1 MEMAF
6 SVVPFL
12 SRKTGAACT
21 AAALNRGRLSMNAPF
36 RIAAAFGYHGGL
48 AGGIAYSRK
57 VACKSRP
64 EAGNR
69 FMRSI
74 DLLDWDDL
82 RVFLDVA
89 RTGNLSQTSRRLRID
104 HSTVSRRI
112 SQLEQALGS
121 GVFERTRSGFK
132 LNDLGKRLLPHAE
145 AVESA
150 MLKVRS
156 EVNETAPE
164 AAGTVRL
171 ATMEGIASLYLA
183 PRAILLR
190 DAAPHI
196 TLELVTSPQ
205 MIYVNRREADL
216 FISFFKPPGQG
227 LVSEKIGS
235 FRLGL
240 YASQSY
246 LDRKGCPADLADL
259 ADHDFITYVEDLIQ
273 VDTVRWL
280 DEVIQNPRVV
290 MHSSSMIAQRNAAI
304 GGLGIVLLPRFSIHE
319 TTPLVPIL
327 HDKAFTT
334 REIWTSVHQDLQFS
348 PRIRTVIAFL
358 TRQIQSD
365 MQAGIL

>member
-1 MEMAF
+1 
-6 SVVPFL
+6 
-12 SRKTGAACT
+12 
-21 AAALNRGRLSMNAPF
+21 
-36 RIAAAFGYHGGL
+36 
-48 AGGIAYSRK
+48 
-57 VACKSRP
+57 
-64 EAGNR
+64 
-69 FMRSI
+69 MRSI

-145 AVESA
+145 KIESA
-150 MLKVRS
+150 VLKVHAEVS
-156 EVNETAPE
+156 ETEPE

-183 PRAILLR
+183 PRALLLKE
-190 DAAPHI
+190 AAPHI

-205 MIYVNRREADL
+205 LIHVNRREADL
-216 FISFFKPPGQG
+216 FLSFFKPPGQG
-227 LVSEKIGS
+227 LVSEKIGG
-235 FRLGL
+235 FKLGL
-240 YASQSY
+240 YAAQSY
-246 LDRKGCPADLADL
+246 LALKGVPKTVADLV
-259 ADHDFITYVEDLIQ
+259 DHDFVTYIEDLIQ

-280 DEVIQNPRVV
+280 DEVVQNPRVV
-290 MHSSSMIAQRNAAI
+290 MHSSSMIAQRNAAV
-304 GGLGIVLLPRFSIHE
+304 GGLGIVLLPRFAVHE

-327 HDKAFTT
+327 HELAFTS
-334 REIWTSVHQDLQFS
+334 REIWTSVHQDLQFA

-358 TRQIQSD
+358 TRQIQAD
-365 MQAGIL
+365 MSAGIL

>member
-1 MEMAF
+1 
-6 SVVPFL
+6 
-12 SRKTGAACT
+12 
-21 AAALNRGRLSMNAPF
+21 
-36 RIAAAFGYHGGL
+36 
-48 AGGIAYSRK
+48 
-57 VACKSRP
+57 
-64 EAGNR
+64 
-69 FMRSI
+69 MRSI

>member
-1 MEMAF
+1 M
-6 SVVPFL
+6 
-12 SRKTGAACT
+12 K
-21 AAALNRGRLSMNAPF
+21 
-36 RIAAAFGYHGGL
+36 
-48 AGGIAYSRK
+48 
-57 VACKSRP
+57 
-64 EAGNR
+64 
-69 FMRSI
+69 SI

-150 MLKVRS
+150 VLKVRS
-156 EVNETAPE
+156 EVNETE
-164 AAGTVRL
+164 AEATGTVRL

-183 PRAILLR
+183 RRALKLKE
-190 DAAPHI
+190 AAPHI

-205 MIYVNRREADL
+205 LIHVNRREADL
-216 FISFFKPPGQG
+216 FLSFFKPPGQG
-227 LVSEKIGS
+227 LVSKRIGS

-240 YASQSY
+240 YAAQSY
-246 LDRKGCPADLADL
+246 LDRKGTPSTMADLT
-259 ADHDFITYVEDLIQ
+259 DHDFITYIEDLIQ

-280 DEVIQNPRVV
+280 DEVVQNPRIV
-290 MHSSSMIAQRNAAI
+290 MHSSSMIAQRNAAV
-304 GGLGIVLLPRFSIHE
+304 GGLGIVLLPRFAVHE

-327 HDKAFTT
+327 HDAAFTS
-334 REIWTSVHQDLQFS
+334 REIWTSVHQDLQFA
-348 PRIRTVIAFL
+348 PRIRTVISFL

-365 MQAGIL
+365 MSAGIL

>member
-1 MEMAF
+1 
-6 SVVPFL
+6 
-12 SRKTGAACT
+12 
-21 AAALNRGRLSMNAPF
+21 
-36 RIAAAFGYHGGL
+36 
-48 AGGIAYSRK
+48 
-57 VACKSRP
+57 
-64 EAGNR
+64 
-69 FMRSI
+69 MRSI

-89 RTGNLSQTSRRLRID
+89 RSGNLSQTSRRLRID

-145 AVESA
+145 AIESA
-150 MLKVRS
+150 VLKVRS
-156 EVNETAPE
+156 EVNETAPQ

-183 PRAILLR
+183 PRAALLK
-190 DAAPHI
+190 DAAPHL

-235 FRLGL
+235 FHLGL
-240 YASQSY
+240 YASQAY
-246 LDRKGCPADLADL
+246 LDRKGHPANVAELGE
-259 ADHDFITYVEDLIQ
+259 HDFITYVEDLIQ

-304 GGLGIVLLPRFSIHE
+304 GGLGIVLLPRFAVHE

-327 HDKAFTT
+327 HDKAFTA

>member
-1 MEMAF
+1 
-6 SVVPFL
+6 
-12 SRKTGAACT
+12 
-21 AAALNRGRLSMNAPF
+21 
-36 RIAAAFGYHGGL
+36 
-48 AGGIAYSRK
+48 
-57 VACKSRP
+57 
-64 EAGNR
+64 
-69 FMRSI
+69 MRSI

-150 MLKVRS
+150 VLRVRAEVDDS
-156 EVNETAPE
+156 ETEG
-164 AAGTVRL
+164 AGTVRL

-183 PRAILLR
+183 GRAALLKE
-190 DAAPHI
+190 AAPHI

-205 MIYVNRREADL
+205 MIHVNRREADL
-216 FISFFKPPGQG
+216 FLSFFKPPGQG
-227 LVSEKIGS
+227 LISKKIGS
-235 FRLGL
+235 FKLGL
-240 YASQSY
+240 YASPRY
-246 LDRKGCPADLADL
+246 IERKGTPATVGDLGQ
-259 ADHDFITYVEDLIQ
+259 HDFITYIEDLIQ

-280 DEVIQNPRVV
+280 DEVVRNPRVV

-304 GGLGIVLLPRFSIHE
+304 GGLGIVLLPRFAVHK

-327 HDKAFTT
+327 HDQAFTT
-334 REIWTSVHQDLQFS
+334 REIWMSYHQDLQLS
-348 PRIRTVIAFL
+348 ARIRTVFDFL
-358 TRQIQSD
+358 TRQIQTD
-365 MQAGIL
+365 MRAGIL